1 MKRFYVCAIVMGVS
15 VSLSFAGWKNTTF
28 LAELNDFENGYIPD
42 AIRVTADEDYVLFN
56 RSTPTKLDALW
67 EAFRNPETG
76 LFDQQRQLSELKYG
90 GAQVYGS
97 WVSDDKLRLYYAA
110 CDPQTLQWT
119 KRPIWMAIRN
129 SVDAPWVTIERY
141 EELEI
146 EAFPNDCTL
155 TADEKTIMFEA
166 ASWSGGG
173 IRRIFTASRP
183 SLLHKFSNIREIVE
197 LEEMQAWR
205 PRISSD
211 GLSVYFRVL
220 NTNNQWEVWMGD
232 RESLDQPF
240 DNFKQMEWS
249 NKTGVSIDPW
259 LSSDGQRLY
268 YRHRPTEILDVN
280 DSGIYIAEWVDET
293 YHDAVRLLQEAA
305 ADKESSIEL
314 IQDAYAKEKAA
325 MTILQRIPA
334 KQLPAGVNK
343 KDFQKSLL
351 KIKTVINKDAV
362 LVKLLKMEL
371 KTFQYAI
378 VPLIP
383 PVTLQ

>member
-1 MKRFYVCAIVMGVS
+1 
-15 VSLSFAGWKNTTF
+15 
-28 LAELNDFENGYIPD
+28 
-42 AIRVTADEDYVLFN
+42 
-56 RSTPTKLDALW
+56 
-67 EAFRNPETG
+67 
-76 LFDQQRQLSELKYG
+76 
-90 GAQVYGS
+90 
-97 WVSDDKLRLYYAA
+97 
-110 CDPQTLQWT
+110 
-119 KRPIWMAIRN
+119 
-129 SVDAPWVTIERY
+129 
-141 EELEI
+141 
-146 EAFPNDCTL
+146 
-155 TADEKTIMFEA
+155 
-166 ASWSGGG
+166 
-173 IRRIFTASRP
+173 
-183 SLLHKFSNIREIVE
+183 
-197 LEEMQAWR
+197 
-205 PRISSD
+205 
-211 GLSVYFRVL
+211 
-220 NTNNQWEVWMGD
+220 MGD

-259 LSSDGQRLY
+259 LSGDGQRLY